1 MIDRD
6 WEMKRQDRLDAEM
19 LARQDAIHK
28 ARLREHLLFCAAY
41 FFVGFF
47 MVIGAMI
54 DAGWFG

>member
-1 MIDRD
+1 VIDHD

-28 ARLREHLLFCAAY
+28 ARLREHLLFVATY

-47 MVIGAMI
+47 WLLAQ
-54 DAGWFG
+54 